1 MRVCEH
7 VWKPERESGRERVE
21 ERESKRERTQ
31 VKEIKNDDGKE
42 RECVCS

>member
-1 MRVCEH
+1 